1 MLGKPMARFLK
12 KEANTKK
19 FGNDVVSIDRSAT
32 VS

>member
-12 KEANTKK
+12 KEANAKK
-19 FGNDVVSIDRSAT
+19 FGNDVASIDRSAT